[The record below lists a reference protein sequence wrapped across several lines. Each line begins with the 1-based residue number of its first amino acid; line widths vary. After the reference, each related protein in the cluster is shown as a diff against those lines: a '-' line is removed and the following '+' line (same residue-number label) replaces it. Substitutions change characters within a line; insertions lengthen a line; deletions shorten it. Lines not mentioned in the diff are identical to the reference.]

1 MKFTVPIAE
10 VNVEALGAQL
20 LSALGG
26 AYVGMTFAGDE
37 VTIHVRDGDEIMRRA
52 REIVS
57 GHDARGLTVRQ
68 RRVKALEKEIRS
80 IRKQVGLAKAV
91 PGLERFQSMDAGA
104 LAAVVYLLW
113 LLVEGGELV
122 EGED

>member
-1 MKFTVPIAE
+1 MKFSLPICE

-20 LSALGG
+20 LAALGG

-52 REIVS
+52 REIVAV
-57 GHDARGLTVRQ
+57 HDASGLTVRQ

-80 IRKQVGLAKAV
+80 IRKQIGLTKPVAGLA
-91 PGLERFQSMDAGA
+91 RFQSMDAGA

-113 LLVEGGELV
+113 LLVEGGELAGR
-122 EGED
+122 EE